1 MSTRYRGLLEIG
13 LAGAALVA
21 TVVSWLHTRSR
32 VAVAPVV
39 DGQPVTW
46 SVVYHPQLLVLTLF
60 LATLA
65 GIFAVVGI
73 TRLRR
78 AAKQKSAVRTVGAGA
93 AE

>member
-1 MSTRYRGLLEIG
+1 MSTRYRGLLEIV

-21 TVVSWLHTRSR
+21 TAISWLHTRSR

-46 SVVYHPQLLVLTLF
+46 SVVYHPQLLVLTLL
-60 LATLA
+60 LATIA

-73 TRLRR
+73 TRLLR
-78 AAKQKSAVRTVGAGA
+78 AAHQASAVRAVGAGA
-93 AE
+93 TE

>member
-1 MSTRYRGLLEIG
+1 MIARYRGVVELG
-13 LAGAALVA
+13 LAVAALVA
-21 TVVSWLHTRSR
+21 TGFSWLHTRSA

-46 SVVYHPQLLVLTLF
+46 SVVYHPQLLVLTLL
-60 LATLA
+60 LATIA

-78 AAKQKSAVRTVGAGA
+78 QRAKPSS
-93 AE
+93 